1 VYRIEMLPSAVKEL
15 ARLPRHDQEAVSGAI
30 DGLADNPYP
39 AGSQKLKGNKN
50 PALWRVRS
58 GDYRI
63 IYQIEREEIVVL
75 IVKIGHRREV
85 YRGR

>member
-1 VYRIEMLPSAVKEL
+1 MYSIEMLPSAIKEL
-15 ARLPRHDQEAVSGAI
+15 ARLPRHDQETISKII
-30 DGLADNPYP
+30 DGLAANPSP
-39 AGSQKLKGNKN
+39 AGSKKLKGNKN

-63 IYQIEREEIVVL
+63 VYQIEREEIVVL

-85 YRGR
+85 YRGT

>member
-1 VYRIEMLPSAVKEL
+1 VFRIEIFPSAIKEL
-15 ARLPRHDQEAVSGAI
+15 ARLPRHDQEAISGVI
-30 DGLADNPYP
+30 DNLADNPNP
-39 AGSQKLKGNKN
+39 AGSKKLKGKKN

-63 IYQIEREEIVVL
+63 IYQIEREEILIL
-75 IVKIGHRREV
+75 IVKIGHQREV